1 MHRLLLG
8 IAALGLAACY
18 GTSGPII
25 DTQGVNMAQY
35 EQDLAACE
43 AYRDEVNMAAG
54 VAKGTAAGAAVG
66 GATGAIT
73 GRPGEAAGVGAIWG
87 GARSAQINER
97 EKSRVVKNCLRGRG
111 YRVLN

>member
-1 MHRLLLG
+1 MHRILV
-8 IAALGLAACY
+8 AVATLGLAACY
-18 GTSGPII
+18 GTPGPII

-35 EQDLAACE
+35 EQDLADCE
-43 AYRDEVNMAAG
+43 VYRDEVNTAAG

-87 GARSAQINER
+87 GARSAQLNDR
-97 EKSRVVKNCLRGRG
+97 EKDRVVKNCLRGRG